1 VNIQKFAYQRV
12 RTRSERT
19 ERNFFA
25 LVEVVFDV
33 ALRRVL
39 ELAVMEL
46 LHDRV
51 LHLLFHVQG
60 LKQIKNNYGNKLF
73 SAGKNLYNQVKED
86 SPRKQYQLTL
96 QLLHL
101 KVS

>member
-1 VNIQKFAYQRV
+1 MIIKKVAYQRV

-19 ERNFFA
+19 ERNLLA
-25 LVEVVFDV
+25 LIEVVVDV
-33 ALRRVL
+33 ALCRVL

-51 LHLLFHVQG
+51 LHLLLHVQG
-60 LKQIKNNYGNKLF
+60 LKQIEMIKNKLF
-73 SAGKNLYNQVKED
+73 LAEKNLYIQMEED
-86 SPRKQYQLTL
+86 SPRKQYQLIL
-96 QLLHL
+96 QILHL